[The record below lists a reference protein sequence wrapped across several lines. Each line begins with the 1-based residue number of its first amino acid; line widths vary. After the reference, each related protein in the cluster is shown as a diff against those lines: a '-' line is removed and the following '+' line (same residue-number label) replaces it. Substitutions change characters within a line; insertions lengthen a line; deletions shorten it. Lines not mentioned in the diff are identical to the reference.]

1 MKQDSE
7 IAPTRGRR
15 VNEFLNRRFS
25 DLCELCLCLKV
36 FAACVNFPI
45 YEASRIR
52 IFLPPRREE
61 RQVRI
66 NIISLSLRPLRRRS
80 GHASLRLRSGHALR
94 EISRLFWLRRSRV
107 CLCGEY
113 FSVTCFENYR
123 ISKFGVCF
131 SKRFELS
138 EAVEPFDRLRA
149 GFWNDRNGLVCWLTQ
164 DQLIG
169 YSPPKTAIRGLVRR
183 FH

>member
-1 MKQDSE
+1 VKQDSE
-7 IAPTRGRR
+7 IAPRIRQRTDQPQFSRLRRGGRR
-15 VNEFLNRRFS
+15 VNEFLNRKFS

-80 GHASLRLRSGHALR
+80 GHALRLCGKYPDSFGCGAAACA
-94 EISRLFWLRRSRV
+94 SAVNTSQSRV
-107 CLCGEY
+107 SRITE
-113 FSVTCFENYR
+113 FRSSVFV
-123 ISKFGVCF
+123 S
-131 SKRFELS
+131 L
-138 EAVEPFDRLRA
+138 
-149 GFWNDRNGLVCWLTQ
+149 NDLT
-164 DQLIG
+164 
-169 YSPPKTAIRGLVRR
+169 
-183 FH
+183 

>member
-1 MKQDSE
+1 MH
-7 IAPTRGRR
+7 RGGRK
-15 VNEFLNRRFS
+15 VNEFLNRKFS

-80 GHASLRLRSGHALR
+80 GHALRLCGKYPDSFGCGAAACA
-94 EISRLFWLRRSRV
+94 SAVNTSQSRV
-107 CLCGEY
+107 
-113 FSVTCFENYR
+113 SR
-123 ISKFGVCF
+123 ISKLGICF
-131 SKRFELS
+131 CKRFDLS
-138 EAVEPFDRLRA
+138 EAVKRLER
-149 GFWNDRNGLVCWLTQ
+149 WNGLVCWLTQ

-169 YSPPKTAIRGLVRR
+169 YAPPKTAIRGLVRP